1 MNKKISSLLLL
12 LVLSVTDAY
21 LLAHPNLI
29 GKLGVMVYKH
39 VYIRNFPRALLTVL
53 LVVGISLAI
62 CELIRLFVDRKP
74 ATIFYSWLLGIAV
87 FWFGY
92 VYLTFSTFSYRI
104 TGKAFIYGA
113 HLLPVILAGLFGRYL
128 VRQILSKPRYT
139 EVDLKGNVSKDVQP

>member
-1 MNKKISSLLLL
+1 
-12 LVLSVTDAY
+12 
-21 LLAHPNLI
+21 
-29 GKLGVMVYKH
+29 MVYKH

-53 LVVGISLAI
+53 LVVGISLAL
-62 CELIRLFVDRKP
+62 CELIRRFADRKP
-74 ATIFYSWLLGIAV
+74 ATIYYSWLLGIAV

-128 VRQILSKPRYT
+128 IKQILSKPRYVET
-139 EVDLKGNVSKDVQP
+139 DPTVKWTKDKEA